1 MMNIAKPVRTVGNIL
16 TNLGQKSKQT
26 LKSLLGSNQINFI
39 EIDDTYPLA
48 LAWTDIAGNIH
59 SGVARSITYAN
70 DELSVSV
77 RTSEGDC
84 LLSENEF
91 PQDAGC
97 LNTASPLPPFYIV
110 SSPPPLISLQSSL
123 LYKSISIIYLTLRK
137 PFIIILRSSECP
149 VFLAKLCFFTNL
161 PF

>member
-26 LKSLLGSNQINFI
+26 VKSLLGSNQINFI
-39 EIDDTYPLA
+39 EIDDSCPLA
-48 LAWTDIAGNIH
+48 LAWTDITGNIH

-91 PQDAGC
+91 PPECFLWLDK
-97 LNTASPLPPFYIV
+97 LIDYL
-110 SSPPPLISLQSSL
+110 SSNINMRMQA
-123 LYKSISIIYLTLRK
+123 
-137 PFIIILRSSECP
+137 
-149 VFLAKLCFFTNL
+149 V
-161 PF
+161 

>member
-91 PQDAGC
+91 RR
-97 LNTASPLPPFYIV
+97 N
-110 SSPPPLISLQSSL
+110 
-123 LYKSISIIYLTLRK
+123 
-137 PFIIILRSSECP
+137 
-149 VFLAKLCFFTNL
+149 VFCGSTS
-161 PF
+161 